1 MSVSATLT
9 GGLDRGATTTPQ
21 ASKPNASVH
30 LEETDMLAELIDVF
44 QLPFMQR
51 ALLAGLLVALMCGVL
66 GVFVVQR
73 GLSFL
78 GDGLA
83 HAAFGGVALGLLLG
97 VEQPLWVALA
107 FTLVASLGIAWVR
120 DHTRLS
126 SDTAI
131 GIFFAVSV
139 ALGVMFISFETQFN
153 VDAWHLLFG
162 SILGIGQQE
171 LRLIA
176 GLAPLSLGLLAL
188 LWSHLAYAT
197 FDAELAQ
204 TDGVRV
210 RGLEYLLFAL
220 AAVVIVASVRV
231 VGAIL
236 IAAYLVIPAASAR
249 LVTRSLF
256 SMTLLSALLGV
267 FSTAFGLGASYV
279 LEVPSGST
287 IILTQ
292 ALLFLAAAL
301 ASRR

>member
-1 MSVSATLT
+1 M
-9 GGLDRGATTTPQ
+9 
-21 ASKPNASVH
+21 
-30 LEETDMLAELIDVF
+30 
-44 QLPFMQR
+44 
-51 ALLAGLLVALMCGVL
+51 VAHP
-66 GVFVVQR
+66 
-73 GLSFL
+73 S
-78 GDGLA
+78 
-83 HAAFGGVALGLLLG
+83 
-97 VEQPLWVALA
+97 
-107 FTLVASLGIAWVR
+107 
-120 DHTRLS
+120 
-126 SDTAI
+126 
-131 GIFFAVSV
+131 
-139 ALGVMFISFETQFN
+139 
-153 VDAWHLLFG
+153 
-162 SILGIGQQE
+162 
-171 LRLIA
+171 
-176 GLAPLSLGLLAL
+176 
-188 LWSHLAYAT
+188 
-197 FDAELAQ
+197 DAELAQ

>member
-1 MSVSATLT
+1 MT
-9 GGLDRGATTTPQ
+9 
-21 ASKPNASVH
+21 
-30 LEETDMLAELIDVF
+30 ELWEVF

-51 ALLAGLLVALMCGVL
+51 ALLAGLLVALMSSVL

-97 VEQPLWVALA
+97 ARQPLWVALV
-107 FTLVASLGIAWVR
+107 FTLAASLGIAWVR
-120 DHTRLS
+120 DRTRLS

-139 ALGVMFISFETQFN
+139 ALGVMFVSLETGYS
-153 VDAWHLLFG
+153 VDAWNLLFG
-162 SILGIGQQE
+162 SILGVGRQE
-171 LRLIA
+171 LLIIV
-176 GLAPLSLGLLAL
+176 GVTPLGLGLLGT
-188 LWSHLAYAT
+188 LWGQLAYAT

-204 TDGVRV
+204 ADGVRV

-220 AAVVIVASVRV
+220 AAVIVVASVRV

-236 IAAYLVIPAASAR
+236 IAAYLVIPAATAR
-249 LVTRSLF
+249 LLSRSLF
-256 SMTLLSALLGV
+256 QMTLLSVTLGL
-267 FSTAFGLGASYV
+267 FSTVVGLVLSFF

-292 ALLFLAAAL
+292 AALFVAAAPF
-301 ASRR
+301 ARR